1 VALRNGLGGDR
12 AVVVVVVAGV
22 EEDDF
27 DDVEGR
33 VGKDDRRRL
42 LAAAFV
48 ATANDAFAVDVSGK
62 EDRRS
67 MAEALFVAAAA
78 AALLVVVVLVVLVGG
93 HTGFGLVRITTGCT
107 GGGTLV
113 AASAIIENVTRLF
126 FVDEFWFRVLPPA
139 AFLGIGDSSSSSI
152 LAVMAASYG

>member
-12 AVVVVVVAGV
+12 AVVVAGV

-78 AALLVVVVLVVLVGG
+78 VALLVVVVLVVLVGG

-113 AASAIIENVTRLF
+113 AASAIIENVTRF
-126 FVDEFWFRVLPPA
+126 FFIKFWFRVLPPA
-139 AFLGIGDSSSSSI
+139 AFLGRGDSSSSSI